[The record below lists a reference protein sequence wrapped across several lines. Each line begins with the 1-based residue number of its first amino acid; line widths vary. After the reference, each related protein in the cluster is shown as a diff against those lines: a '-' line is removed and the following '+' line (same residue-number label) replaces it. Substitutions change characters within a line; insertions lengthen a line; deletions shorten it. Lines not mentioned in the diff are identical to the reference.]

1 MYNTSFLK
9 CVSFSKNYVY
19 MYLTIIVFFVI
30 LLSKN
35 EEMSDKHFEDKQ
47 HILNLTSK
55 YSQFFLRIRRCQKE
69 KVMNTK
75 GLQKLKIFK
84 FFCTDT
90 NKKMY
95 IIIENG
101 SNFKRINLFLTK
113 DNILSKCHNGNFEFE
128 YDINQYFFVVYKFLS
143 VPSL

>member
-47 HILNLTSK
+47 HILNLISK

-113 DNILSKCHNGNFEFE
+113 DNILSKCYNGNFEFE
-128 YDINQYFFVVYKFLS
+128 YDINQYFFVVYKFHS